1 MKHFIK
7 TLTSGVM
14 ASVLVVHA
22 SEDVVLLT
30 IGKFAPLP
38 TIFMYIVGLGLSW
51 VVFGLLLSKVLP
63 HKHEE

>member
-1 MKHFIK
+1 MRHFLG

-38 TIFMYIVGLGLSW
+38 TPLMYLVGLGLSW
-51 VVFGLLLSKVLP
+51 IVFGFLLAKVLP